1 MFLTIEF
8 CVSLVWAFKVIAVQS
23 NKKEWTNFITV
34 GCIISWLLKVQKNT
48 VEEKESD

>member
-8 CVSLVWAFKVIAVQS
+8 CVSLVWALKVIAEQS
-23 NKKEWTNFITV
+23 NKKKWTNFITV
-34 GCIISWLLKVQKNT
+34 GSIVSWLLKVQKNT